1 MAPAEEQRP
10 NAKNMPAAT
19 DCTSRC
25 RGRSSLL
32 SRCTAAAQI
41 GGHAERHVIQSSSVS
56 YRGGSSLKNGQ
67 LIKSLC
73 LLCPRS

>member
-56 YRGGSSLKNGQ
+56 YRGSLKNGQ
-67 LIKSLC
+67 PIKSLC